1 MYTTDR
7 TKKHNSKM
15 LTQMAG
21 LFKENKKGSR
31 AGKAVRS
38 RFPVEG
44 LNHSVCYC
52 YYKSG

>member
-1 MYTTDR
+1 MSTTLR
-7 TKKHNSKM
+7 TKNHISKM

-21 LFKENKKGSR
+21 LFKENKKVSR
-31 AGKAVRS
+31 AMQTVCS